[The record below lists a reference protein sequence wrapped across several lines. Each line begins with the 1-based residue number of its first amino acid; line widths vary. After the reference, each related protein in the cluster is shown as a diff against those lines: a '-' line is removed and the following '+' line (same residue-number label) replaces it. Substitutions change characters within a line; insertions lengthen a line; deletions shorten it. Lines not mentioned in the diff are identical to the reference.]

1 MARSTST
8 QTPRRKKRT
17 ITHAWVIWLL
27 SSIFMFYK
35 YAIEVSPG
43 VMTSTLMTTFQI
55 DGVQLGNLA
64 ASYFYAYLLLQIP
77 AGMLIDRLGPR
88 RVTTIAIAVCAIGC
102 IVFSKANSLWMAS
115 IGRFLSGAGG
125 AFAAVNCL
133 KLTANWFAPAQFAFM
148 AGLMMTV
155 AMLGAVGGQTP
166 LSYFIQ
172 TLDWRYAINLL
183 GLAGIILSLI
193 FWLITRD
200 LSPEKR
206 KETHLAPQ
214 RFSLRTTLKMILKNT
229 QSWWLSIYS
238 GFAFAP
244 LMVFG
249 GLWGTSFI
257 SEAYQMSI
265 DKSASLVSLI
275 FIGFAAGAP
284 LFGWISDR
292 IGRRVV
298 LMSWGTL
305 IATLSLSC
313 AIYWPGISSLWCG
326 ILLFLFG
333 FSLSSFLL
341 CFTLIREINVPI
353 LAATAVGF
361 MNAFDALFGAFSDPM
376 TGKLLDLFW
385 NGQMLNGA
393 RIFSIEAYKMAFL
406 TLPIYLIISLLC
418 LFKIKETHC
427 NQYSPTSLP

>member
-1 MARSTST
+1 MAPSATT
-8 QTPRRKKRT
+8 QAPRRRKRT
-17 ITHAWVIWLL
+17 IAHAWVIWLL

-43 VMTSTLMTTFQI
+43 VMTSTLMTTFHI

-64 ASYFYAYLLLQIP
+64 ASYFYAYLLLQVP

-88 RVTTIAIAVCAIGC
+88 RVTTIAIGVCAVGC
-102 IVFSKANSLWMAS
+102 IIFAKADSLWMAG
-115 IGRFLSGAGG
+115 IGRFLSGVGG

-133 KLTANWFAPAQFAFM
+133 KLTANWFPPGQFAFM

-172 TLDWRYAINLL
+172 AMDWRYAIHLL
-183 GLAGIILSLI
+183 GLAGVILALI

-200 LSPEKR
+200 ISPEKR
-206 KETHLAPQ
+206 KEINLAPQ
-214 RFSLRTTLKMILKNT
+214 RFSLRTTLKMILKNP

-244 LMVFG
+244 LLVFG

-257 SEAYQMSI
+257 SQAYTLSI
-265 DKSASLVSLI
+265 DNSASLVSLI

-284 LFGWISDR
+284 LFGWLSDR
-292 IGRRVV
+292 MGRRVI
-298 LMSWGTL
+298 LMGWGTL
-305 IATLSLSC
+305 MATLSLSC
-313 AIYWPGISSLWCG
+313 AIYWPGIPTGWCG
-326 ILLFLFG
+326 TLLFLFG

-341 CFTLIREINVPI
+341 CFTLIREINIPI

-385 NGQMLNGA
+385 DGQLLNGA
-393 RIFSIEAYKMAFL
+393 RIFSTQAYKIAFL
-406 TLPIYLIISLLC
+406 TLPIYLIISLVC
-418 LFKIKETHC
+418 LLKIKETHC
-427 NQYSPTSLP
+427 KQYSPSTLP